1 MKKGT
6 VPLYGAAQDIGL
18 KNVRSLLYSVMKGDR
33 VGRGFFRSF
42 NKWNLNKKI
51 SVLVTSLIAGISIVI
66 LAIFS
71 TFYIS
76 SYINQSNQITESQLS
91 RIAANYK
98 YNLDN
103 YKELAEALLLDKFI
117 QSYIQLKNSE
127 MDLSNEDYYELV
139 ENTKSTLRNTLY
151 MYTNLDFIAVVKNN
165 SKDILYK
172 APLSSIQQTF
182 NQVFPADFTNSFLAC
197 ERGTLRMSLNDSYQK
212 DAYKINIYMPIYS
225 VTKINV
231 EYGML
236 CMLFD
241 PSVFFDKSRG
251 RTMDADSD
259 ILLIDSSYH
268 VFYSEN
274 SGIIGTFFSPSEKIT
289 GDRGFFNTNKTLY
302 SYQRIEGWNYYVV
315 SCIPLFRMYR
325 NILIIIFTIIFT
337 LLLLSLIGITISKKV
352 LNKTYKPIETMLRG
366 FNAVAEGDFKM
377 RISSDNM
384 GVDFASLVNGFNYMV
399 EKIDTLMNQVI
410 LEQQQLNQ
418 IQFNE
423 LQSKIQPHFLYN
435 TLECI
440 HWQAIADGNNKASVL
455 VQALS
460 NYYRNCLSK
469 GEDIISLEKELEQI
483 DSYLTIQNM
492 RYDDI
497 INLVT
502 DIPYQIQQ
510 ILIPKMT
517 LQPIIENAL
526 YHGIRVKEGE
536 TGRVTM
542 RGIHAGRFIYLEISD
557 DGIGMEEE
565 KIRELNAHIN
575 DFSENFGYG
584 IRNVNRRIKILFG
597 EIYGLE
603 YFRNE
608 ETGITVRI
616 KLPNTMGQGY

>member
-1 MKKGT
+1 M
-6 VPLYGAAQDIGL
+6 
-18 KNVRSLLYSVMKGDR
+18 
-33 VGRGFFRSF
+33 GRGFFKNF
-42 NKWNLNKKI
+42 NNWNLNKKI
-51 SVLVTSLIAGISIVI
+51 FVLVTSLISGISIII

-76 SYINQSNQITESQLS
+76 SYINQTNQITENQLS

-117 QSYIQLKNSE
+117 QSYVQIRDPENDISY
-127 MDLSNEDYYELV
+127 EDYYELV

-151 MYTNLDFIAVVKNN
+151 MYTNLDFIAIVKN
-165 SKDILYK
+165 SSRDILYK
-172 APLSSIQQTF
+172 APSTIIQPRF
-182 NQVFPADFTNSFLAC
+182 NQVFPTDLKESSLAC
-197 ERGTLRMSLNDSYQK
+197 EKGTLRITLNDSYQR

-241 PSVFFDKSRG
+241 PSVFIDKSKG
-251 RTMDADSD
+251 RSHNPDSE
-259 ILLIDSSYH
+259 ILLVDDRGNI
-268 VFYSEN
+268 FYSEN
-274 SGIIGTFFSPSEKIT
+274 LDRIGSSFDPSEKIF

-302 SYQRIEGWNYYVV
+302 SFQRIEGWNYYVV
-315 SCIPLFRMYR
+315 SSNPLFQMYR
-325 NILIIIFTIIFT
+325 TILIIICTILFALV
-337 LLLLSLIGITISKKV
+337 LLTLIGMVISKKV
-352 LNKTYKPIETMLRG
+352 LNRTYKPIETMLEG
-366 FNAVAEGDFKM
+366 FNAVAEGNLNM
-377 RISSDNM
+377 RISSENL
-384 GVDFASLVNGFNYMV
+384 GVDFAKLATGFNSMV
-399 EKIDTLMNQVI
+399 EKINTLMTQVI
-410 LEQQQLNQ
+410 QEQQQLNQ

-440 HWQAIADGNNKASVL
+440 HWQAIVDGNNKASVL

-469 GEDIISLEKELEQI
+469 GEDIISLENELEQI

-492 RYDDI
+492 RYDGI
-497 INLVT
+497 INLKT
-502 DIPYQIQQ
+502 DIPYWIQQ

-542 RGIHAGRFIYLEISD
+542 KGMNAGAFIYLEISD

-565 KIRELNAHIN
+565 KIRELNEHIN

-597 EIYGLE
+597 DMYGLE
-603 YFRNE
+603 YFRNDDR
-608 ETGITVRI
+608 GLTVRI
-616 KLPNTMGQGY
+616 KLPNTTNRGYENV

>member
-1 MKKGT
+1 MVDKGF
-6 VPLYGAAQDIGL
+6 L
-18 KNVRSLLYSVMKGDR
+18 KN
-33 VGRGFFRSF
+33 F

-51 SVLVTSLIAGISIVI
+51 FVLVTSLICGISLII

-71 TFYIS
+71 TFYVS
-76 SYINQSNQITESQLS
+76 SYINQTNQITENQLS

-103 YKELAEALLLDKFI
+103 YKEMAEALILDTFI
-117 QSYIQLKNSE
+117 QKYVQTRNSE
-127 MDLSNEDYYELV
+127 ANLSDEDYFELV

-151 MYTNLDFIAVVKNN
+151 MYTNLDFIAIIKDN
-165 SKDILYK
+165 SNDILCK
-172 APLSSIQQTF
+172 APRTIIQQRF
-182 NQVFPADFTNSFLAC
+182 NQVFPSDFKNSLFAC
-197 ERGTLRMSLNDSYQK
+197 EKGTLRMSLNESYQK
-212 DAYKINIYMPIYS
+212 GAYKINIYMPIYS
-225 VTKINV
+225 ATKINV

-241 PSVFFDKSRG
+241 PSVFVDKSKAH
-251 RTMDADSD
+251 TLNVDSE
-259 ILLIDSSYH
+259 ILLIDSGYNI
-268 VFYSEN
+268 FYSEDFD
-274 SGIIGTFFSPSEKIT
+274 IIGTRFPPAESIT
-289 GDRGFFNTNKTLY
+289 GDRGSFNTNKILY
-302 SYQRIEGWNYYVV
+302 VYQKIDGWNYYVV
-315 SCIPLFRMYR
+315 SCNPLFQMYR
-325 NILIIIFTIIFT
+325 NILTIIST
-337 LLLLSLIGITISKKV
+337 IILALLLLSVLGMVISKRV
-352 LNKTYKPIETMLRG
+352 LNKSYKPIETMLMG
-366 FNAVAEGDFKM
+366 FNAVAEGDLNM
-377 RISSDNM
+377 RIDTDNL

-399 EKIDTLMNQVI
+399 EKINTLMNQVI

-469 GEDIISLEKELEQI
+469 GEDIISLENELEQI

-497 INLVT
+497 LT
-502 DIPYQIQQ
+502 FKTEIPYQIQQ

-536 TGRVTM
+536 SGKVTM
-542 RGIHAGRFIYLEISD
+542 TGYNAGRFIYLEISD
-557 DGIGMEEE
+557 DGVGMDEG
-565 KIRELNAHIN
+565 KIRELNEHIN

-597 EIYGLE
+597 EIYGLV

-616 KLPNTMGQGY
+616 KLPNTTNLGYDNV

>member
-6 VPLYGAAQDIGL
+6 VPGHGAAQGIGL
-18 KNVRSLLYSVMKGDR
+18 INVRSLLYSMMKGDR

-51 SVLVTSLIAGISIVI
+51 SVLVTSLIAGISIII

-151 MYTNLDFIAVVKNN
+151 MYTNLDFIAVVKNDCN
-165 SKDILYK
+165 DILFK

-182 NQVFPADFTNSFLAC
+182 NQVYPADYADSFLAC

-241 PSVFFDKSRG
+241 PSAFFDKSKG
-251 RTMDADSD
+251 RAIDVDSD
-259 ILLIDSSYH
+259 ILLIDSSYN

-274 SGIIGTFFSPSEKIT
+274 SDMIGTFFTPSEKIT
-289 GDRGFFNTNKTLY
+289 GDKGFFNTNKTLY

-315 SCIPLFRMYR
+315 SCIPLLRMYR

-384 GVDFASLVNGFNYMV
+384 GVDFVSLVNGFNYMV

-469 GEDIISLEKELEQI
+469 GEDIISLENELEQI

-497 INLVT
+497 IHLVT

-542 RGIHAGRFIYLEISD
+542 KGIHAGRFIYLEIAD

-565 KIRELNAHIN
+565 KIRELNGHIN

-603 YFRNE
+603 YFRND